1 MKRLFMTLAAVTC
14 CAMISSVF
22 TACSSDDD
30 KDSDNGKAVAAV
42 MNYMVDVG
50 DDMFAALDLTIE
62 CYDANGKVQSEKM
75 TSKEWEK
82 EVSAK
87 LPATLGVRLKAQLKP
102 SFDVTSGKTFHAAFG
117 YSYAGYAL
125 DAAGEVV
132 STPAISSSEE
142 SMSMRVGEIAE
153 WLERHSDGILKY
165 LYTFDVNG
173 KAISST
179 WQ

>member
-1 MKRLFMTLAAVTC
+1 MKNLFMTLAVVMC
-14 CAMISSVF
+14 CAIISSVF

-30 KDSDNGKAVAAV
+30 KNSDNGKAVAAV
-42 MNYMVDVG
+42 MNYMVNVG
-50 DDMFAALDLTIE
+50 DDVFAALDLTIE
-62 CYDANGKVQSEKM
+62 YYDANGKVQSEKM
-75 TSKEWEK
+75 MKKEWEK
-82 EVSAK
+82 EVRAK
-87 LPATLGVRLKAQLKP
+87 LPATLGVRLKAQLK
-102 SFDVTSGKTFHAAFG
+102 SDFDVTSGKTFIAAYG

-173 KAISST
+173 KAISAT